1 MPIFDSYEPFFY
13 FADFWNWILR
23 IFALNFF
30 KNLYINFLAVP
41 AEEDKKEEAKK
52 DDDKTEAEAASEDK
66 PAEDKS
72 EDKSEDKPAE
82 DSTEEKK
89 EEERGRSDTSV
100 MSDKLVQNN
109 IYATGKPT
117 QMCKKRVVHRLGLKT
132 SKILKPRRIKA
143 RYGD

>member
-13 FADFWNWILR
+13 WEILFSR
-23 IFALNFF
+23 IFGIEFYGFSRLIF
-30 KNLYINFLAVP
+30 KKTYINFLAVP

-52 DDDKTEAEAASEDK
+52 DEDKTEAEAASEDK

-89 EEERGRSDTSV
+89 EE
-100 MSDKLVQNN
+100 
-109 IYATGKPT
+109 
-117 QMCKKRVVHRLGLKT
+117 
-132 SKILKPRRIKA
+132 
-143 RYGD
+143 